1 MKKKIFA
8 YLLLML
14 PALLLTSCLK
24 DQEDVFDKPASIR
37 TKEYLE
43 KTRRV
48 LTSSEHG
55 WVLDMFPH
63 PTQDY
68 GGYSFTMKFDE
79 DNVTVCTELAEDVT
93 EPITSAYTL
102 SNEAGPVL
110 CFDTYNKYLHL
121 FSTPSSGTGAGGYEA
136 YKGDFLFIIMNISE
150 DENTI
155 TLKGTRSGNLMYM
168 HRITQDIADYQTELN
183 EFVSNLVFDR
193 AVATIDGKEYTLNF
207 FTNDRYIGIDV
218 PEGEEAIETAFC
230 FDNNGFTLYEP
241 ATLSGKQVQVFKYN
255 EENATFTSQ
264 EDPSVV
270 FTGLLLPSIVIN
282 NVGESV
288 SVGNSASTLEYHF
301 NLADKF
307 TYTANDSWL
316 KVSVSGK
323 DLKIDVEENTTGEP
337 RSGTITVEASGEK
350 ATITVSQVPLNRIFA
365 DSDLYFAFSKFSA
378 ALQPTY
384 MACKTLSDSEGEVI
398 NVMAFT
404 TYNNPTF
411 ATGFGIYF
419 TSGNY
424 AGLIAL
430 DLQFIGGDKVK
441 FVYNSA
447 RNDLNGNGGWYYSH
461 GYSTFI
467 NYLTSTTFTLT
478 ADSELQPTYFT
489 LTDDNNSAN
498 YFTVVTKAV
507 STPFN
512 N

>member
-1 MKKKIFA
+1 MKKKIFV
-8 YLLLML
+8 YLLLMM

-79 DNVTVCTELAEDVT
+79 DNVTVCTELTDKFT

-102 SNEAGPVL
+102 SNEAGPVI
-110 CFDTYNKYLHL
+110 CFDTYNEYLHY
-121 FSTPSSGTGAGGYEA
+121 FSTPHGGTGAGGYEA

-155 TLKGTRSGNLMYM
+155 MLKGTRSGNIMYM
-168 HRITQDIADYQTELN
+168 HRITQNIADYQKELE
-183 EFVSNLVFDR
+183 EFVSNLVFDK
-193 AVATIDGKEYTLNF
+193 AKATVDGKEYVLNLL
-207 FTNDRYIGIDV
+207 TGDRHVSIDV
-218 PEGEEAIETAFC
+218 PEGEETIKKAFC
-230 FDNNGFTLYEP
+230 FDKDGFTLYEP
-241 ATLSGKQVQVFKYN
+241 VTISGKEVQVFKYD
-255 EENATFTSQ
+255 EENATFTAQ

-288 SVGNSASTLEYHF
+288 SVGNSASTLDYHF

-307 TYTANDSWL
+307 TYTSSDSWL
-316 KVSVSGK
+316 KVSASGK

-350 ATITVSQVPLNRIFA
+350 ATITISQVPLNRIFA
-365 DSDLYFAFSKFSA
+365 ASDLFFAYSKFSQ

-384 MACKTLSDSEGEVI
+384 MACKTLSDGEGEVI

-404 TYNNPTF
+404 TFNDPAF
-411 ATGFGIYF
+411 ATGFGIFF

-424 AGLIAL
+424 SGLIGL
-430 DLQFIGGDKVK
+430 DLQFIGSDKVK
-441 FVYNSA
+441 FVYNSE
-447 RNDLNGNGGWYYSH
+447 RNDKNGNGVWYYNN
-461 GYSTFI
+461 GYKVFI
-467 NYLTSTTFTLT
+467 SYLTSTTFTLT
-478 ADSELQPTYFT
+478 ADSESQPTYFT
-489 LTDDNNSAN
+489 LTDDNNAAN
-498 YFTVVTKAV
+498 YFTVVTDGV
-507 STPFN
+507 TIPFN

>member
-1 MKKKIFA
+1 MKKKIFV
-8 YLLLML
+8 YLLLMM

-79 DNVTVCTELAEDVT
+79 DNVTVCTELTDKFT

-102 SNEAGPVL
+102 SNEAGPVI
-110 CFDTYNKYLHL
+110 CFDTYNEYLHY
-121 FSTPSSGTGAGGYEA
+121 FSTPHGGTGAGGYEA

-155 TLKGTRSGNLMYM
+155 TLKGTRSGNIMYM
-168 HRITQDIADYQTELN
+168 HRISQDIAEYQTELN

-193 AVATIDGKEYTLNF
+193 AKASIDGKDYMLNF
-207 FTNDRYIGIDV
+207 YIDDRYISIDV
-218 PEGEEAIETAFC
+218 PEGEEAIEKAFC
-230 FDNNGFTLYEP
+230 FDKDGFTLYEP
-241 ATLSGKQVQVFKYN
+241 VNISGKEVKVFKYN
-255 EENATFTSQ
+255 EEDATFTSQ
-264 EDPSVV
+264 EDPNVV

-288 SVGNSASTLEYHF
+288 SVGNSASTLNYHF

-323 DLKIDVEENTTGEP
+323 DLKIDVEENNTGEP

-350 ATITVSQVPLNRIFA
+350 STITISQAPLNRIFA
-365 DSDLYFAFSKFSA
+365 ASDLFFAYSKFSQ

-404 TYNNPTF
+404 TFNSPSF
-411 ATGFGIYF
+411 AMGYGIYF

-424 AGLIAL
+424 AGLIGL
-430 DLQFIGGDKVK
+430 DLQFIGSDKVK
-441 FVYNSA
+441 FVYNSE
-447 RNDLNGNGGWYYSH
+447 RNDKNGNGVWYYNN
-461 GYSTFI
+461 GYKVFI
-467 NYLTSTTFTLT
+467 SYLTSTTFTLT
-478 ADSELQPTYFT
+478 ADSESQPTYFT
-489 LTDDNNSAN
+489 LTDDNNAAN
-498 YFTVVTKAV
+498 YFTVVTDGV
-507 STPFN
+507 TIPFN

>member
-1 MKKKIFA
+1 MKKKIFV
-8 YLLLML
+8 YLLLMM

-79 DNVTVCTELAEDVT
+79 DNVTVCTELTDKFT

-102 SNEAGPVL
+102 SNEAGPVI
-110 CFDTYNKYLHL
+110 CFDTYNEYLHY
-121 FSTPSSGTGAGGYEA
+121 FSTPHGGTGAGGYEA

-155 TLKGTRSGNLMYM
+155 TLKGTRSGNIMYM
-168 HRITQDIADYQTELN
+168 HRISQDIAEYQKELE
-183 EFVSNLVFDR
+183 EFVSNLVFDK
-193 AVATIDGKEYTLNF
+193 AKATVDGKEYVLNLL
-207 FTNDRYIGIDV
+207 TGDRHVSIDV
-218 PEGEEAIETAFC
+218 PEGEETIKKAFC
-230 FDNNGFTLYEP
+230 FDKDGFTLYEP
-241 ATLSGKQVQVFKYN
+241 VTISGKEVQVFKYD
-255 EENATFTSQ
+255 EENATFTAQ

-288 SVGNSASTLEYHF
+288 SVGNSASTLDYHF

-323 DLKIDVEENTTGEP
+323 DLKIDVEENNTGEP

-350 ATITVSQVPLNRIFA
+350 STITISQVPLNRIFA
-365 DSDLYFAFSKFSA
+365 ASDLFFAYSKFSQ

-404 TYNNPTF
+404 TFNDPAF
-411 ATGFGIYF
+411 ATGFGIFF

-424 AGLIAL
+424 AGLIGL
-430 DLQFIGGDKVK
+430 DLQFIGSDKVK
-441 FVYNSA
+441 FVYNSE
-447 RNDLNGNGGWYYSH
+447 RNDKNGNGVWYYNN
-461 GYSTFI
+461 GYKVFI
-467 NYLTSTTFTLT
+467 SYLTSTTFTLT
-478 ADSELQPTYFT
+478 ADSESQPTYFT
-489 LTDDNNSAN
+489 LTDDNNAAN
-498 YFTVVTKAV
+498 YFTVVTDGV
-507 STPFN
+507 TIPFN